1 MFEEKT
7 KNQENNAVTTI
18 SKADLQ
24 AILESVVRAARA
36 PSALE
41 EKKMNDEI
49 ERERRRTLLMVEMGK
64 AEEQKLNN
72 RKNGCSHSRAPQ
84 GARNGGQAV
93 PRGTGE
99 WTTGGQLTGRDLATL
114 VCCRCGWAWQFSPT
128 PSEREYIEQNGMLG
142 MSPPSADRII
152 AEG

>member
-7 KNQENNAVTTI
+7 KNQDNNAVTTI

-49 ERERRRTLLMVEMGK
+49 ERERRRTLLMVELGK

-84 GARNGGQAV
+84 GAKNAGQAV
-93 PRGTGE
+93 TRGTGE

-114 VCCRCGWAWQFSPT
+114 VCSRCGWMWQFKPT
-128 PSEREYIEQNGMLG
+128 PAELDYIESNGMLG
-142 MSPPSADRII
+142 MTPPPAERIV